1 MEKRQIGSSD
11 LQVSVVGLGGNVFGP
26 PRLDQAG
33 SDANIHR
40 AQELGI
46 NFVDTAAIYGQGH
59 SEEIIGNALKGRR
72 NDWVI
77 ATKFTL
83 KDLGDETPTQ
93 RIVRQVNESLAFLQ
107 TDHID
112 LMQIHFP
119 EPNVPPEVILE
130 ALDGFVKE
138 GKVRY
143 IGECNYSGWRH
154 AEAIHVARQNGWPE
168 MVSAQNHYNIV
179 RRHVEVELL
188 PFCNTYNVGFIPY
201 FPLGAGVLTGKY
213 RPGEP
218 APPGTRGA
226 AGSPAVTR
234 ARTPRNEEIA
244 EQLRVWSEKR
254 GHTLAELAIVWLLS
268 RPALSSVIT
277 GTSSVAQVE
286 ANAKAAEWKLTPEEV
301 AEVDEIARWDG
312 TGEGTEGEG
321 TAGAGRSPGSIS
333 PRPRQ

>member
-1 MEKRQIGSSD
+1 MEKRQIGNSD
-11 LQVSVVGLGGNVFGP
+11 LQVSIVGLGGNVFGP
-26 PRLDQAG
+26 PRLDQEG

-40 AQELGI
+40 AQDVGI
-46 NFVDTAAIYGQGH
+46 NFIDTAAIYGQGH
-59 SEEIIGNALKGRR
+59 SEELIGNALKGRR
-72 NDWVI
+72 NEWVI

-93 RIVRQVNESLAFLQ
+93 RIVRQTNESLKFLQ

-130 ALDGFVKE
+130 ALNDFVKE

-143 IGECNYSGWRH
+143 IGECNYSSWRH
-154 AEAIHVARQNGWPE
+154 AETVQIARQNGWPE
-168 MVSAQNHYNIV
+168 MVSAQNHYNLV
-179 RRHVEVELL
+179 RRHVELELL
-188 PFCNTYNVGFIPY
+188 PYCNANNVSFIPY

-218 APPGTRGA
+218 APEGTRGA

-234 ARTPRNEEIA
+234 VRTPRNEEIA
-244 EQLRVWSEKR
+244 EQLKVWAEKR

-268 RPALSSVIT
+268 RPALCSVIT

-286 ANAKAAEWKLTPEEV
+286 ANAKAAEWVLTPEEV
-301 AEVDEIARWDG
+301 TEVDEIAKWDG
-312 TGEGTEGEG
+312 SGEGTEGEG
-321 TAGAGRSPGSIS
+321 TAGAGRSPGAGS